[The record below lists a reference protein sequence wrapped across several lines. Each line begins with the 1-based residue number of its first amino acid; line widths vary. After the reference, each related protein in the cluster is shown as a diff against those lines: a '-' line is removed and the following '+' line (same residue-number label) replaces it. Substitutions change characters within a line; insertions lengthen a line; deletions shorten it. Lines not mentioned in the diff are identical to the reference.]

1 MRNCFSIC
9 LMIAAVCSAGWS
21 QTTPAPAKKPTA
33 ATPAKPAATPSAQ
46 PTAVIE
52 TTAGKLTC
60 TLFPDVA
67 PLGVANFIGLAQGT
81 KDWTSP
87 VSHAKKH
94 GVPLYDGTI
103 FHRVIPDFM
112 IQGGDP
118 AGTGSGDIGF
128 EFKNETSPTLKFDRP
143 GRLAYA
149 NAGPGTNGS
158 QFFITEVAYPSLN
171 GGYTLFGQCD
181 DASIALV
188 KQIARMGRDAND
200 RPYRPVKITHIS
212 ITKPGAP
219 AAKPSAGTAANRQRK
234 NRPPRQP
241 LQSNASCR
249 EGNSPRSFLN
259 ERTTMPRQP
268 GTYAIINTSEGTI
281 VCRLFEKEAPKT
293 VANFIELAEG
303 KREWTHPRA
312 ARRVKTAYMTA
323 PSFTA

>member
-1 MRNCFSIC
+1 MRHRLSIC
-9 LMIAAVCSAGWS
+9 LLIAAACSAAWS
-21 QTTPAPAKKPTA
+21 QTTPAAKTTPAKKPAA
-33 ATPAKPAATPSAQ
+33 ATTAAKPAATTSAQ
-46 PTAVIE
+46 PTAIIE

-81 KDWTSP
+81 KDWTNP
-87 VSHAKKH
+87 ISHAKKH

-118 AGTGSGDIGF
+118 AGSGSGDVGF

-158 QFFITEVAYPSLN
+158 QFFITEVPYPSLN

-181 DASIALV
+181 EASIALV

-200 RPYRPVKITHIS
+200 RPYRPVKITHIV
-212 ITKPGAP
+212 ITKGGAP
-219 AAKPSAGTAANRQRK
+219 AAKPSAGTASKPAAK
-234 NRPPRQP
+234 PAVKKP
-241 LQSNASCR
+241 A
-249 EGNSPRSFLN
+249 
-259 ERTTMPRQP
+259 
-268 GTYAIINTSEGTI
+268 
-281 VCRLFEKEAPKT
+281 APKT
-293 VANFIELAEG
+293 
-303 KREWTHPRA
+303 
-312 ARRVKTAYMTA
+312 A
-323 PSFTA
+323 PQ